1 MSTGTAKDADTTATA
16 RVQGL
21 HVYPVKG
28 EPGRELDDVL
38 VGDEG
43 LEGDRRKK
51 APVQVIAAQ
60 DVRDDTRANVVVTLP
75 SEVLAATVGS
85 SLRLG
90 EVELDVTGPAGGCP
104 GVYAA
109 VRRGGTV
116 HLGDTVTTFREP
128 A

>member
-1 MSTGTAKDADTTATA
+1 MEGGTAATHEA
-16 RVQGL
+16 VLATVQSL

-28 EPGRELDDVL
+28 EPGVGLDEVL
-38 VGDEG
+38 VEDAG

-51 APVQVIAAQ
+51 APVQVIAAE

-75 SEVLAATVGS
+75 SATLAATVGS
-85 SLRLG
+85 VLRVG
-90 EVELDVTGPAGGCP
+90 EVELSVTGPAGGCP

-109 VRRGGTV
+109 VSRPGTV
-116 HLGDTVTTFREP
+116 RLGDPVTTEREP

>member
-1 MSTGTAKDADTTATA
+1 MAGGTGSQGPTV
-16 RVQGL
+16 RGL

-28 EPGRELDDVL
+28 EPGRDLDDVL
-38 VGDEG
+38 VDDAG

-51 APVQVIAAQ
+51 APVQVVAAE
-60 DVRDDTRANVVVTLP
+60 DVRDDTRANLVVTLT
-75 SEVLAATVGS
+75 SDELAGTVGS
-85 SLRLG
+85 VLRVG
-90 EVELDVTGPAGGCP
+90 EVELDVTGPAGDCP

-116 HLGDTVTTFREP
+116 HLGDPVTTQQGP